1 MNTFIY
7 SLLTGGLLLVM
18 GMAYYAYRRLSKN
31 WSFKYLFKDFKR
43 KMWMTISLGGLFLF
57 LYLLLIGISFYI
69 IKQAKI
75 DLFSLFYHY
84 PIDFIYGGLALFAF
98 ISLSIYLAR
107 MIIKYVYLTHG
118 KDS

>member
-1 MNTFIY
+1 MNPFIY
-7 SLLTGGLLLVM
+7 ILLAGGLILVM

-31 WSFKYLFKDFKR
+31 WSFHHLFKDFNR
-43 KMWMTISLGGLFLF
+43 KIWMTISLGGLFLF
-57 LYLLLIGISFYI
+57 LYLLLIGFSLYLV
-69 IKQAKI
+69 KQAKI

-84 PIDFIYGGLALFAF
+84 PVDFIYGGLALFAC

-107 MIIKYVYLTHG
+107 MVIKYVYLTRG